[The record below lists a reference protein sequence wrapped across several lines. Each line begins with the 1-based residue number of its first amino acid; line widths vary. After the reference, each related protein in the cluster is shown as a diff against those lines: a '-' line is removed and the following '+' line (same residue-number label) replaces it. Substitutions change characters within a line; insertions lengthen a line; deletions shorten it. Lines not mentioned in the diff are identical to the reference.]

1 MSRSFV
7 KLLFEFKVV
16 MIIFNIARSSCQR
29 DVSTKNVKM
38 IITRL
43 AAQANAAI
51 LEEN

>member
-1 MSRSFV
+1 MSRGFV
-7 KLLFEFKVV
+7 KLLSEYKLV
-16 MIIFNIARSSCQR
+16 MIIFNIARSSCKR

-38 IITRL
+38 IITRF